1 MPDPNIVIEDLI
13 LHRDRMKLVDAV
25 VEIDEHHCLCQT
37 TITERWPL
45 QIAGN
50 VRSVIIVELVAQ
62 SAGILLKWRLRHEQQ
77 QGGAGWLVGVRNATF
92 KVQSIPRGVTL
103 GIMSTLLLM
112 RGNYATVLGVVRA
125 GDHVVGQVEVQ
136 VFRPEQTPLDF

>member
-1 MPDPNIVIEDLI
+1 MPDPTIVIEDLI

-25 VEIDEHHCLCQT
+25 IEIDEHHCLCQT

-50 VRSVIIVELVAQ
+50 VRSAIIVELVAQ
-62 SAGILLKWRLRHEQQ
+62 SAGILLRWRRRHERQR
-77 QGGAGWLVGVRNATF
+77 GGAGWLVGVRNATF
-92 KVQSIPRGVTL
+92 NMQSIPRGVTL
-103 GIMSTLLLM
+103 GIMSTLLLT

-125 GDHVVGQVEVQ
+125 GDRVVGQVEVQ
-136 VFRPEQTPLDF
+136 VFRPE